1 MGSEFLIIWRMSFLE
16 KWHLT
21 NNSSVSKFDCDGKML
36 LSAKKSFT
44 IFTIIF
50 KISLFFNQQC
60 TMYLLKFSLSK
71 LILVSYFL
79 KAKDFCTYKKGQ
91 SFRIYGLG
99 FIDKHDHVISWNKY
113 FILQVTIF
121 FYKCSFEKELV
132 TFSLFNSCLYISKN
146 DPWIVKYCALVK
158 VEIKPFFENH
168 VTTWSMSHVTWW
180 VRYPHT
186 KSRRL

>member
-1 MGSEFLIIWRMSFLE
+1 ME

-79 KAKDFCTYKKGQ
+79 KAKDFRTYKNVQ

-99 FIDKHDHVISWNKY
+99 FIDKHDHLISWNKY
-113 FILQVTIF
+113 FILQVAIF

-146 DPWIVKYCALVK
+146 DPWIVKYCTLVK
-158 VEIKPFFENH
+158 VEIKPFF
-168 VTTWSMSHVTWW
+168 W
-180 VRYPHT
+180 
-186 KSRRL
+186 KSRDHMIMIYIYIYIYIYK

>member
-1 MGSEFLIIWRMSFLE
+1 MVKCFCPEKNVSLFSLLFLRF
-16 KWHLT
+16 H
-21 NNSSVSKFDCDGKML
+21 F
-36 LSAKKSFT
+36 
-44 IFTIIF
+44 
-50 KISLFFNQQC
+50 FFNQQC

-91 SFRIYGLG
+91 SSRIYGLG

-146 DPWIVKYCALVK
+146 DTWIVKYCALVK

-168 VTTWSMSHVTWW
+168 VNTWSMSHVTWW
-180 VRYPHT
+180 VRYPYT